1 MKIRYTSYEEVDKEL
16 EILRLERE
24 ISIRKIGN
32 NAEEI
37 TSLFSPGQLL
47 QQGLTSLGSSVKNSK
62 GIKTLVLSTVLKFL
76 FNKFIKK
83 KQTPTLKVGVCFLIT
98 LQLYVVKE
106 NRSAVEDFSLLY
118 NHLLLFWCFS
128 LLRQPGYLR

>member
-1 MKIRYTSYEEVDKEL
+1 MKIRYKTYEEVDKEL

-37 TSLFSPGQLL
+37 TQLFSPSQLL
-47 QQGLTSLGSSVKNSK
+47 QQGLASFGSSVKNSQ
-62 GIKTLVLSTVLKFL
+62 GVKTLVLSTVFKFL

-83 KQTPTLKVGVCFLIT
+83 NKH
-98 LQLYVVKE
+98 QL
-106 NRSAVEDFSLLY
+106 
-118 NHLLLFWCFS
+118 
-128 LLRQPGYLR
+128 